1 MSKYKKY
8 IFFSQVKLSL
18 SVDVVYPESEP
29 ASVVNPAS
37 AEDLRDIKAG
47 VNIIFNLVWSIL
59 NMFSEYPDSDIILN
73 YWEQK
78 NILRAFVNVGHHS

>member
-8 IFFSQVKLSL
+8 LFFSQVKLSL

-47 VNIIFNLVWSIL
+47 VNIIFNLV
-59 NMFSEYPDSDIILN
+59 
-73 YWEQK
+73 
-78 NILRAFVNVGHHS
+78 